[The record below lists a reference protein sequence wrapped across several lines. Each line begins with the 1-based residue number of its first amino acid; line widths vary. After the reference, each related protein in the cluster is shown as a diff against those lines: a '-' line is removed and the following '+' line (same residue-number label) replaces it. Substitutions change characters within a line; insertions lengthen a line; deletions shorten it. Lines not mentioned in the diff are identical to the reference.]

1 MIAITYDSKL
11 ILSSIKV
18 YGNNLYQRNTLRFE
32 YYDQFVKM
40 LALKWCND
48 YTLKRLKVGNDSCH
62 ILLGIYF

>member
-32 YYDQFVKM
+32 YYDHLVKM
-40 LALKWCND
+40 LVCS
-48 YTLKRLKVGNDSCH
+48 TQMMQRLYPEKTESRK
-62 ILLGIYF
+62 